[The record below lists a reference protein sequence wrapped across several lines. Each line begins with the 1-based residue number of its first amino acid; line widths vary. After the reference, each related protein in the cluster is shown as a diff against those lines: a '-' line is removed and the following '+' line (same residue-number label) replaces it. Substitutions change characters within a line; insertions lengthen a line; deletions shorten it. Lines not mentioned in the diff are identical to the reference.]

1 MTTNLDSPG
10 QAIVLADARQARLF
24 TCFFDERDRLR
35 LSEIDALEN
44 DHEHDPEPRRP
55 ERPAGKDA
63 DAAVHT
69 PSQGPDEV
77 ETRRF
82 VREIGRWVQSTA
94 DRHGTVG
101 LLAGPKLLGLL
112 RPELAHSNAPI
123 QLWEVDLTGL
133 PENEL
138 QDHPAMVRAVRELR
152 RQGAKL

>member
-1 MTTNLDSPG
+1 MVASFGHSG

-35 LSEIDALEN
+35 LSEIDALQN

-55 ERPAGKDA
+55 ERSAGKDA
-63 DAAVHT
+63 DIHT
-69 PSQGPDEV
+69 PSLGPDEV

-82 VREIGRWVQSTA
+82 VREIGQWVQSTA
-94 DRHGTVG
+94 GRHGTVG

-112 RPELAHSNAPI
+112 RQELAHSNAPI

-138 QDHPAMVRAVRELR
+138 QDHPAMIRAVRELR
-152 RQGAKL
+152 RQAAKL